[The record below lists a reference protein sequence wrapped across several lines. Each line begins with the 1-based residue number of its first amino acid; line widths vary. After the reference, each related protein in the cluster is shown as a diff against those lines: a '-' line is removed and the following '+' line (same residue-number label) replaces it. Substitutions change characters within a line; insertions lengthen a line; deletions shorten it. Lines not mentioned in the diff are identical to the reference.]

1 MYYSPK
7 DDTMNRPL
15 GMTALALILASGLLA
30 GCAAAETPTTRE
42 SDSPAASA
50 TPPATP
56 PPTPT
61 PEPAAATCENTVTAE
76 TLAAFQAV
84 GWTAGKSDDPWYIVE
99 DFPAGISCTWGDYS
113 IASDNVS
120 WLAWAPVPDAQ
131 AEGLINALLA
141 QGGWVREDGAEGVYI
156 TAADSD
162 MMPMTDAEG
171 YATTYLF
178 ADGQVKAATTKS
190 ELVAITAPPGFTP

>member
-1 MYYSPK
+1 MK
-7 DDTMNRPL
+7 RPL
-15 GMTALALILASGLLA
+15 GTTTLSLIVASGLLV
-30 GCAAAETPTTRE
+30 GCSAAESPTTQE
-42 SDSPAASA
+42 SNSPAASA
-50 TPPATP
+50 TALSTP
-56 PPTPT
+56 SSTPT
-61 PEPAAATCENTVTAE
+61 PEPVVATCENTVTAE
-76 TLAAFQAV
+76 TLASLQAA
-84 GWTAGKSDDPWYIVE
+84 GWTAGQIEDPWYIVE
-99 DFPAGISCTWGDYS
+99 DFPAGISCTWGDYT
-113 IASDNVS
+113 IATDNVS

-156 TAADSD
+156 TAVDADR
-162 MMPMTDAEG
+162 MPMTDAEG

>member
-1 MYYSPK
+1 MK
-7 DDTMNRPL
+7 RPL
-15 GMTALALILASGLLA
+15 GMTALALILASGFLA

-56 PPTPT
+56 TPTPTPT
-61 PEPAAATCENTVTAE
+61 PEPVVATCENTVTAE
-76 TLAAFQAV
+76 TLTSLQAA
-84 GWTAGKSDDPWYIVE
+84 GWTAGQVEDPWYIVE
-99 DFPAGISCTWGDYS
+99 DFPAGISCTWGDYT

-131 AEGLINALLA
+131 AEGLISALLA
-141 QGGWVREDGAEGVYI
+141 QGGWLREDGAEGVYI
-156 TAADSD
+156 TAADAD

-171 YATTYLF
+171 YAMTYLF

-190 ELVAITAPPGFTP
+190 ALVAITAPPGFTP